1 MNLRKVIGLAAAAAV
16 LAAYSGSAL
25 AEGDAAKGEKVFKK
39 CATCHNIAAG
49 EGNKVG
55 PNLHGI
61 IGRLAGTVEGF
72 NYSDAMKNSGIT
84 WTEDELEKYLADP
97 KAIVPGTKMTFPGL
111 KKEDDIENVIA
122 YIKQASQ

>member
-16 LAAYSGSAL
+16 LVAYSGSAL

-55 PNLHGI
+55 PNLYGI
-61 IGRLAGTVEGF
+61 IGRPAGTAEGF

-111 KKEDDIENVIA
+111 KKEDDIDNVIA

>member
-16 LAAYSGSAL
+16 LVAYSGSAL
-25 AEGDAAKGEKVFKK
+25 AEGDATKGEKVFKK

-55 PNLHGI
+55 PNLYGI
-61 IGRLAGTVEGF
+61 IGRPAGTAEGF

-111 KKEDDIENVIA
+111 KKEDDIDNVIA